1 MAAIISTYKNNTQ
14 YDTYQLYRTTPK
26 LGGNMKIDL
35 IVEKKD
41 NRLYVRDAHIR
52 PISDQSNYIP
62 VVDERIMNNTHQFN
76 ISEFYKKT
84 KYGFFEAQIDSAL
97 ASDWPIPITI
107 TDLPNLKYLKTWD
120 DTYCAGTRRMP
131 YKLYGTTHECLV
143 PTWLEKMQDVL
154 TFKMIAWEPNGTS
167 TGIDLI
173 LDKNEITGNK
183 FHDDFVAYIFNY
195 FEHVGL
201 FDMNNDVINIDF
213 KKNLASIKGIDVQSG
228 NVTTVQLFNLT
239 RNLLNRTRPLLE
251 TNCMITE
258 QFELNTMIT
267 AQMFNFNICFNPE
280 DICTLDY
287 ENTKYFKCQTYISET
302 QDGITAISA
311 KLGLRDLYTNHEF
324 IPKNNSKDFKFT
336 LGEDIYGYNEIIRK
350 KLLDGA
356 GHILNGVTFDKV
368 PDNVLEFKQ
377 DYLSSEL
384 DHKNKIVQPTCHW
397 CYVNNTSTLFNVYD
411 GFGSWE
417 ISVDQATHNIK
428 TPESKNE
435 HLNIPPAQQSVS
447 MLSGTPIP
455 GSSVYKHGEDVSRYK
470 TSLDK
475 EDLVLYYTK
484 TIVPIQDNTIS
495 SSSNEIIW
503 KKYDESNE
511 YVVRRS
517 GKIKP
522 AFFTPKLIRF
532 RSSATGLIG
541 KALHSNVE
549 VKSPY
554 MYMQGYGR
562 NYMYEKTVLLP
573 ASAEHLDEF
582 IANYVA
588 TGVAPKYKS
597 VGYDSV
603 YRSAR
608 HEGATLQTNSDG
620 STNWIWTTVPP
631 ADELTVED
639 SERTGYASA
648 TGQEWQTKLSETENL
663 MAPAGD
669 IMYNEPHPRF
679 FGRTLLNE
687 DIFAK
692 IKNAQRNANKT
703 GYFNFLKELGE
714 ETGSGFFASWEWP
727 EFKWFDCSKVR
738 YLPKELSYKVTVID
752 NSIFALNKC
761 ALNLI
766 ANIFDPNQGTFKQ
779 SIEKT
784 YSDGITRNMSFYDHS
799 YINSL
804 YDFAYN
810 LQNTNWVPKDG
821 AGHYEY
827 TYIINATL
835 K

>member
-287 ENTKYFKCQTYISET
+287 ENTKYFKCEVSLNE
-302 QDGITAISA
+302 D
-311 KLGLRDLYTNHEF
+311 KLELRDLYTNHEF
-324 IPKNNSKDFKFT
+324 VPRKCTNQFNIDVSG
-336 LGEDIYGYNEIIRK
+336 LGTIQGYNEQMIEK
-350 KLLDGA
+350 MLNSA
-356 GHILNGVTFDKV
+356 GMGSMGRIFDSI
-368 PDNVLEFKQ
+368 PNNVLDFKL
-377 DYLSSEL
+377 DYLSSEMA
-384 DHKNKIVQPTCHW
+384 HKNKIVQPFCHW
-397 CYVNNTSTLFNVYD
+397 EYVNDPGLLFNVYD
-411 GFGSWE
+411 GFGSWTSNTNYATGF
-417 ISVDQATHNIK
+417 IDQPSIESHYNYSAESAQLPNQIK
-428 TPESKNE
+428 TKYG
-435 HLNIPPAQQSVS
+435 I
-447 MLSGTPIP
+447 
-455 GSSVYKHGEDVSRYK
+455 
-470 TSLDK
+470 SLEK
-475 EDLVLYYTK
+475 EDLILYFDK
-484 TIVPIQDNTIS
+484 TIVPSQDNTIS
-495 SSSNEIIW
+495 SSSNEIVW
-503 KKYDESNE
+503 KKYDNANE
-511 YVVRRS
+511 YVIRKS
-517 GKIKP
+517 GKIRP
-522 AFFTPKLIRF
+522 AFFGPKFIRF
-532 RSSATGLIG
+532 DQLKNCIIG
-541 KALHSNVE
+541 DIKGGHHLSYNTM
-549 VKSPY
+549 Y
-554 MYMQGYGR
+554 TYMQGYGR

-582 IANYVA
+582 IADHVA

-597 VGYDSV
+597 IGYDSV

-608 HEGATLQTNSDG
+608 HEGPTIRKNDDGTLS
-620 STNWIWTTVPP
+620 WTWATVPP
-631 ADELTVED
+631 ADELTEED
-639 SERTGYASA
+639 LKRKEYDSSSGKNWEISLC
-648 TGQEWQTKLSETENL
+648 KTENL